1 MKVLVTILFFSII
14 TNLFA
19 QDANELERRN
29 GFKEIKLGSSIDSVK
44 GTTFKKDIIERKEF
58 QAKIYETEHPDYM
71 LIGDV
76 PVKGISLKV
85 YNGLIYEIDV
95 TTAKD
100 PKVMRGLEKSF
111 GKATYSIRTETYYWK
126 AENLSL
132 VYKGHHKEIK
142 LTYRSVPVIRKM
154 YEDKGKKIEEV
165 ADDF

>member
-1 MKVLVTILFFSII
+1 MKELVTILFFALA

-19 QDANELERRN
+19 QDATELGRRN
-29 GFKEIKLGSSIDSVK
+29 GFKEIKLGSSIDSVM
-44 GTTFKKDIIERKEF
+44 GATFKKDIIERKEF
-58 QAKIYETEHPDYM
+58 QAKVYETEHPDYM

-76 PVKGISLKV
+76 PVKKISLKV
-85 YNGLIYEIDV
+85 YDGLIYEIDV
-95 TTAKD
+95 ITTKD

-111 GKATYSIRTETYYWK
+111 GKATYSIRTESYYWK

-142 LTYRSVPVIRKM
+142 LTYRSGPVISKM
-154 YEDKGKKIEEV
+154 YADKGKKIEEV

>member
-1 MKVLVTILFFSII
+1 MKELVTILFITLI
-14 TNLFA
+14 TNVFA
-19 QDANELERRN
+19 QDATELERRN

-44 GTTFKKDIIERKEF
+44 GVTFKKDIIERKEF
-58 QAKIYETEHPDYM
+58 QAKVYETEHPDYM

-76 PVKGISLKV
+76 PVKEISLKV

-95 TTAKD
+95 TTIKD

-126 AENLSL
+126 AESLSL

-142 LTYRSVPVIRKM
+142 LTYRSGPVIRMM
-154 YEDKGKKIEEV
+154 YADKGKKIEEV

>member
-1 MKVLVTILFFSII
+1 MKELVTILLFALA

-19 QDANELERRN
+19 QDATELERRN

-44 GTTFKKDIIERKEF
+44 GTTFKKDIVERKEF

-76 PVKGISLKV
+76 PVKKISLKV
-85 YNGLIYEIDV
+85 YDGLIYEIDV
-95 TTAKD
+95 ITTKD

-111 GKATYSIRTETYYWK
+111 GKATYSIRTESYYWK

-142 LTYRSVPVIRKM
+142 LTYRSGPVISKM
-154 YEDKGKKIEEV
+154 YADKGKKIEEV